1 MNLGPALT
9 HLHEATADLR
19 DELEAIAERHAT
31 DHDVFHIGRQLSRR
45 CDELVTRLEPFLKTY
60 GGSAAGDGEMAD
72 AWHAFAEG
80 VRRWT
85 ATATSRTSK
94 AGPLLLRDLREL
106 EADAH
111 ACRTDWVIVHQGAL
125 AARDRGLV
133 DASAFGMSEMERIE
147 RWLTTRIKEAA
158 PLILSGG

>member
-19 DELEAIAERHAT
+19 DELGTIAERHAA
-31 DHDVFHIGRQLSRR
+31 DHDVFHIGRQLSHR
-45 CDELVTRLEPFLKTY
+45 CEELLTRLAPYVETY
-60 GGSAAGDGEMAD
+60 GGSPAGDGEMAE
-72 AWHAFAEG
+72 AWRAFAEG

-125 AARDRGLV
+125 AARDGGLV
-133 DASAFGMSEMERIE
+133 DASTFGMSEMERIE

-158 PLILSGG
+158 PQILASE